1 MSIKYIYRC
10 IISLMLLM
18 KLSLGIASGSI
29 FELKATNIDGSEVSL
44 SNYKGKVLLVVNT
57 ASRCGFTPQY
67 KSLEKIYKKYKE
79 RDFVVLA
86 FPSNDFRQ
94 ELSTDEEIKEFC
106 EAYELSFPIFA
117 KGKVK
122 GFEKQEV
129 FKYLTQDSN
138 GRSMGEIRWNF
149 EKFLVSREG
158 KLVKRFRSSVDPNQ
172 YEISIAIE
180 SLL

>member
-1 MSIKYIYRC
+1 MNIKYIYRC
-10 IISLMLLM
+10 IISLMVLM
-18 KLSLGIASGSI
+18 KLSFGIASGSI
-29 FELKATNIDGSEVSL
+29 FELKAINIDGSEVSL

-94 ELSTDEEIKEFC
+94 ELPTDEDIKEFC

-129 FKYLTQDSN
+129 FKYLTEDPN
-138 GRSMGEIRWNF
+138 GRSIGEIRWNF

-158 KLVKRFRSSVDPNQ
+158 KLVKRFRASVDPSQ
-172 YEISIAIE
+172 DEISIAIE

>member
-1 MSIKYIYRC
+1 MNIKYIYRS

-138 GRSMGEIRWNF
+138 GISMGEIRWNF

-172 YEISIAIE
+172 DEISIAIE

>member
-1 MSIKYIYRC
+1 MNIKYIYRRS
-10 IISLMLLM
+10 ISLILFMML
-18 KLSLGIASGSI
+18 SIGIASGSI
-29 FELKATNIDGSEVSL
+29 FELKATNIDGSEVSI

-67 KSLEKIYKKYKE
+67 KSLEKLYKKYKE
-79 RDFVVLA
+79 RDFIVLA

-94 ELSTDEEIKEFC
+94 ELSTDEEIKDFC

-129 FKYLTQDSN
+129 FKYLTEDSN
-138 GRSMGEIRWNF
+138 GKSRGEIRWNF

-172 YEISIAIE
+172 DEISEAIE

>member
-1 MSIKYIYRC
+1 MNIKYIYRS

-129 FKYLTQDSN
+129 FKYLTEDSK
-138 GRSMGEIRWNF
+138 GRSIGEIRWNF

-172 YEISIAIE
+172 DEISIAIE

>member
-1 MSIKYIYRC
+1 MNIKYIYC
-10 IISLMLLM
+10 SIISLMLLM

-57 ASRCGFTPQY
+57 ASRCGFTSQY

-94 ELSTDEEIKEFC
+94 ELPTDEDIKEFC

-129 FKYLTQDSN
+129 FKYLTEDSN
-138 GRSMGEIRWNF
+138 GRSIGEIRWNF

-158 KLVKRFRSSVDPNQ
+158 KLVKRFRSSVDPSQ
-172 YEISIAIE
+172 DEISIAIE

>member
-1 MSIKYIYRC
+1 MNIKYIYRS
-10 IISLMLLM
+10 IISLVLLM

-29 FELKATNIDGSEVSL
+29 FELKATNIDGSEASL

-94 ELSTDEEIKEFC
+94 ELPTDEDIKEFC

-129 FKYLTQDSN
+129 FKYLTEDSN
-138 GRSMGEIRWNF
+138 GRSIGEIRWNF

-158 KLVKRFRSSVDPNQ
+158 KLVKRFRSSVDPSQ
-172 YEISIAIE
+172 DEISIAIE

>member
-1 MSIKYIYRC
+1 MNIKLISRR
-10 IISLMLLM
+10 IISLMLLI
-18 KLSLGIASGSI
+18 KLSIGIASGSI
-29 FELKATNIDGSEVSL
+29 YELNAINIDGSEVSL
-44 SNYKGKVLLVVNT
+44 SNYKGHVLLVVNT

-86 FPSNDFRQ
+86 FSSNDFRQ
-94 ELSTDEEIKEFC
+94 ELSTNEEIKDFC
-106 EAYELSFPIFA
+106 EVYELSFPIFA

-122 GFEKQEV
+122 GFEKQQV
-129 FKYLTQDSN
+129 FKYLTEDSN

-158 KLVKRFRSSVDPNQ
+158 KLVRRFRSNVDPNQ
-172 YEISIAIE
+172 DEITSAIE

>member
-10 IISLMLLM
+10 IISAMLIM
-18 KLSLGIASGSI
+18 MLSFSIASGSI
-29 FELKATNIDGSEVSL
+29 FEIKATSIDGGKISL

-94 ELSTDEEIKEFC
+94 ELSTNEEIKDFC
-106 EAYELSFPIFA
+106 EVYELS
-117 KGKVK
+117 
-122 GFEKQEV
+122 
-129 FKYLTQDSN
+129 L
-138 GRSMGEIRWNF
+138 
-149 EKFLVSREG
+149 
-158 KLVKRFRSSVDPNQ
+158 
-172 YEISIAIE
+172 
-180 SLL
+180 SLIHI